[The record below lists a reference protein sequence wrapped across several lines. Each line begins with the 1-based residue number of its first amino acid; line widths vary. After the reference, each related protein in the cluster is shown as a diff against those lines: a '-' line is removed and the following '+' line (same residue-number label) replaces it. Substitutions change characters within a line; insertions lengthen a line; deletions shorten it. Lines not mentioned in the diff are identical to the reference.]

1 MSRGPV
7 IVRDVEEDDAEAL
20 EAIWRDFTAGPHRP
34 NRPDASV
41 DQIKRAIHRLRTEPT
56 ERLLVAVVDDAPVG
70 VAHLRRA
77 PWSPIHD
84 DEAVH
89 VGYLHVLSA
98 HRRRGIGRQLM
109 DSAAEWA
116 EELESMHIVAS
127 VAATARDANRFLA
140 RLGLGQVAVVRA
152 CTVAHLRSKLPA
164 AGVKSA
170 AGNAVAVRRLVRSS
184 RRKPWQTPVV
194 TASSRFGRSH
204 RPSASPPGCT

>member
-7 IVRDVEEDDAEAL
+7 FVRDVQLGDAGAL
-20 EAIWRDFTAGPHRP
+20 EAIWRDFAAGGERP
-34 NRPDASV
+34 SRPEATV
-41 DQIKRAIHRLRTEPT
+41 EMIRRAIRRLQSEST
-56 ERLLVAVVDDAPVG
+56 ERLLVAVVDGAPVG

-77 PWSPIHD
+77 PLSPIHD

-89 VGYLHVLSA
+89 VGYLHVLSG
-98 HRRRGIGRQLM
+98 HRRRGIGKQLL

-116 EELESMHIVAS
+116 EEHSSTHIVAS

-152 CTVAHLRSKLPA
+152 STVAHLRSRLAA

-170 AGNAVAVRRLVRSS
+170 AGSNVVAVRRLMRSS
-184 RRKPWQTPVV
+184 RRTAWDRPVLR
-194 TASSRFGRSH
+194 ASSRVGR
-204 RPSASPPGCT
+204 